1 MKLIVSIIFIFV
13 FFIPFS
19 ISAQD
24 GFAWGIKGG
33 LTGGQQ
39 SWSGSDSDLLFRYH
53 GAAYIESLGETSG
66 SVLYAQAGYHV
77 RGSAFR
83 YLGNFVA
90 PNGQTFRPATTT
102 YQYRNAA
109 VGLGM
114 KKLKPISDNISYY
127 YGFGLRGE
135 YTINTNLP
143 SIEDKLGAYFLV
155 KEYVRPFNFGA
166 TLSGGIQTKLS
177 DLIGLVGEISIHPD
191 FSRQYFSPPL
201 LVYNTFTGG
210 NEPTSER
217 SIKNLSFEISVGFR
231 FLRKV
236 VYVD

>member
-1 MKLIVSIIFIFV
+1 MKSIFRIIVFFMIFV
-13 FFIPFS
+13 PLPM
-19 ISAQD
+19 SAQS
-24 GFAWGIKGG
+24 GFAWGVKGG

-39 SWSGSDSDLLFRYH
+39 SWSGSNSNILFRYH
-53 GAAYIESLGETSG
+53 GAAYIESLGETSN
-66 SVLYAQAGYHV
+66 SVIYAQAGYHV

-83 YLGNFVA
+83 YLGNYVT
-90 PNGQTFRPATTT
+90 PSGQSFRPATTT
-102 YQYRNAA
+102 YQYRNAS

-114 KKLKPISDNISYY
+114 KKLKPVSEKITYY

-143 SIEDKLGAYFLV
+143 SVEDQLGAYFLV

-166 TLSGGIQTKLS
+166 TVSGGIQMKLA
-177 DLIGLVGEISIHPD
+177 DLIGIVGEISIHPD

-201 LVYNTFTGG
+201 LIYNTFTGG
-210 NEPTSER
+210 NEPSSER